1 MSRFCI
7 LRFFFLEIECQIFFS
22 MICSI
27 GNLLTLV
34 FSICE
39 MHSMAS
45 VPSTDATGVALVWSG
60 WRAMVS
66 DLWTVS
72 QTGWGKEAEGL
83 IKKDAPLK
91 WEQRLEMALHAK
103 ADSKRKESESWKLI
117 TKVLEKSGAQNQTLV
132 VMTLRR
138 WRRGRKNTTSTNTL
152 AANIPRSTTTINLAL
167 QVKMMRKVVLMRIR
181 KDHYVERDHKDHSGK
196 VLLSH
201 CTCLL
206 NCW

>member
-27 GNLLTLV
+27 GNLLTFV

-39 MHSMAS
+39 MHSMVS

-72 QTGWGKEAEGL
+72 
-83 IKKDAPLK
+83 P
-91 WEQRLEMALHAK
+91 
-103 ADSKRKESESWKLI
+103 
-117 TKVLEKSGAQNQTLV
+117 
-132 VMTLRR
+132 
-138 WRRGRKNTTSTNTL
+138 
-152 AANIPRSTTTINLAL
+152 AA
-167 QVKMMRKVVLMRIR
+167 
-181 KDHYVERDHKDHSGK
+181 
-196 VLLSH
+196 
-201 CTCLL
+201 
-206 NCW
+206 